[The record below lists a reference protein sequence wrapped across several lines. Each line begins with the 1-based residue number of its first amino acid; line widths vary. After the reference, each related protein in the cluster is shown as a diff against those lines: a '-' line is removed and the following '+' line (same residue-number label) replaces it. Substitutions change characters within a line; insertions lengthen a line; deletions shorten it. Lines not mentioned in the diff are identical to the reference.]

1 MPRRPGP
8 GLLTGSAAFLAVWF
22 LGLLTLAPGYPHGD
36 SGETAGVA
44 LFLGIAHPP
53 GYPLPSLLGNLFARW
68 LPVGSVPWRV
78 SLMSLAS
85 AALAASALSI
95 LVRRAFP
102 ATAPALAALLGVLG
116 GLSLEVW
123 NQATLPKG
131 CVYTLTVSLLAVL
144 ILSLR
149 GLRESPSRSLVGAG
163 LALGL
168 AFGGH
173 FLIVVPFLPFV
184 AASTLMDLRGTVGRL
199 RALLLAAVFVVLG
212 FSLYLYLPLRTPGAH
227 PAFRWAEPVNLRRF
241 EWLVLRRQYFSIEKQ
256 ERGQGGRLLGGRFA
270 GRLVDGL
277 TPLVPALILLG
288 GWAAWRRREWWALA
302 VLGGSVTEAAAA
314 AIYPKLEADALWV
327 ADPFLTSGWY
337 GLALVTAYGLAWAA
351 GAARRPARIA
361 AVAMAVLL
369 AGNEVRAGFSRVSK
383 RWNYYASDQQANLA
397 ATLPRN
403 SLLFCEGDAYI
414 APLLYGLNVDG
425 QRPDVRM
432 IIPIFLNFRWGLEQ
446 LSAQYPDLKLRKP
459 APWSNVWFMARDM
472 MEDDPGRPW
481 NYTLTTSPK
490 WPFAPY
496 ALPEGL
502 FYRIRG
508 TAASLADPRI
518 DREMMRYRLRDTLSP
533 ERMAKD
539 PFARVIRENYIQA
552 YFARAIWR
560 HTRKED
566 DLALALFA
574 RGRRLGSPECA
585 LNEGLI
591 RFSRGDLPGAER
603 AWKEAAARAPNRPE
617 PWADLG
623 LVAIVSRPPRP
634 DEAIRLAERAMAAD
648 PSFMKAYEVMANAWY
663 QKGDLPQAM
672 ATVRLGLVRKP
683 GDPTMVNMLKVLSRG
698 GPRAP
703 VR

>member
-8 GLLTGSAAFLAVWF
+8 EALTAATAFLAVWAV
-22 LGLLTLAPGYPHGD
+22 GLLTLAPGYPHGD
-36 SGETAGVA
+36 SGETVGVA

-53 GYPLPSLLGNLFARW
+53 GYPLPSLLGHFFARW

-85 AALAASALSI
+85 AGLAASALAL
-95 LVRRAFP
+95 LVRRSFP
-102 ATAPALAALLGVLG
+102 ATAPAWGALLGVMG
-116 GLSLEVW
+116 GLSLEMW

-131 CVYTLTVSLLAVL
+131 SVYTLTVVLLAAL
-144 ILSLR
+144 IMTLG
-149 GLRESPSRSLVGAG
+149 GLRKSPARSLVSGG

-173 FLIVVPFLPFV
+173 FLIVVPFLPFL
-184 AASTLMDLRGTVGRL
+184 AAAAFADLRGTVAWRRGV
-199 RALLLAAVFVVLG
+199 LLALVFVTLAL
-212 FSLYLYLPLRTPGAH
+212 SLYLYLPLRTRSAH
-227 PAFRWAEPVNLRRF
+227 PAFRWAEPVNLKRF
-241 EWLVLRRQYFSIEKQ
+241 AWLVLRRQYFSIEKQ
-256 ERGQGGRLLGGRFA
+256 ERGQGGRLLAGRFA
-270 GRLVDGL
+270 RRLADGL
-277 TPLVPALILLG
+277 TPLAPAFIILG
-288 GWAAWRRREWWALA
+288 GWAAWKRREWWALA
-302 VLGGSVTEAAAA
+302 VLGGSIAEAGAAAL
-314 AIYPKLEADALWV
+314 YPKLEADALWV
-327 ADPFLTSGWY
+327 ADPFFTSGWY
-337 GLALVTAYGLAWAA
+337 GLALVTAYGVAWAA
-351 GAARRPARIA
+351 GDGRRAVRMAALAA
-361 AVAMAVLL
+361 AVVL
-369 AGNEVRAGFSRVSK
+369 AGNGIRAGFSHASK

-397 ATLPRN
+397 ATLPPN

-459 APWSNVWFMARDM
+459 APWANVWLMARDM

-481 NYTLTTSPK
+481 SYTLTTSPG

-496 ALPEGL
+496 VLPEGL

-508 TAASLADPRI
+508 NPAVIADPRI
-518 DREMMRYRLRDTLSP
+518 DRAMMRYRLRDTLST
-533 ERMAKD
+533 EHMARD
-539 PFARVIRENYIQA
+539 PFNRVIRENYIQA

-566 DLALALFA
+566 DLALALFT
-574 RGRRLGSPECA
+574 RGRRLGSPECG

-591 RFSRGDLPGAER
+591 RFSRGDLKGAER

-623 LVAIVSRPPRP
+623 LVAIVSRPARP
-634 DEAIRLAERAMAAD
+634 DEAIRLCEKAMAAD

-683 GDPTMVNMLKVLSRG
+683 GDPVMLNMLKVLAKGGARRG
-698 GPRAP
+698 R
-703 VR
+703 